1 MRKQERFSLW
11 QSFSDLAMGLMAI
24 FALILMILINQVST
38 DKEQLEE
45 DRKEFLEK
53 LVQTM
58 EETFEIYESQN
69 GVHKF
74 INAILSQHR
83 CKLQLKE
90 DGTLVLDTES
100 EAPADLYRPDRFH
113 LNREGEKAIKKCA
126 SNFELM
132 AKCLSP
138 DPKQR
143 EDCKV
148 ATNNLKDEE
157 GNRIENIKDVATQ
170 FREGIEALVLQGNTD
185 AQGTRQR
192 TEAIL
197 RGGYPLYFGKRVS
210 SFVGN
215 AYLGAERARQALGH
229 LLFELE
235 KTLASNGEGQQSP
248 VEILMSRIRVES
260 ASYGRFQAGPIDFE
274 DSKGQQ
280 TPWRAASKIDG
291 KSMPYCEGNGSCP
304 EARRLILSLRWRP
317 NRLRE
322 PFYELNENLCDMLES
337 EYLKDAF
344 KGKLA
349 GKKEAQLKRCDALK
363 EKANRKAGHVESAA
377 QPVDVQ

>member
-24 FALILMILINQVST
+24 FALILMILITQISD
-38 DKEQLEE
+38 DKKELEE

-58 EETFEIYESQN
+58 EETFEIYESQD

-90 DGTLVLDTES
+90 DGTVVLDTES

-143 EDCKV
+143 DDCEA
-148 ATNNLKDEE
+148 ATQNLKDED
-157 GNRIENIKDVATQ
+157 GNSIENIKDVATQ

-192 TEAIL
+192 TEAIQR
-197 RGGYPLYFGKRVS
+197 RGYQLYFGKRVN

-215 AYLGAERARQALGH
+215 AYLGSERARQALGH

-235 KTLASNGEGQQSP
+235 KTLATTGEEQQSP
-248 VEILMSRIRVES
+248 VEILMSRIRIES
-260 ASYGRFQAGPIDFE
+260 ASYGRFQAGPIDFK

-280 TPWRAASKIDG
+280 MPWRAASRING
-291 KSMPYCEGNGSCP
+291 QSVPYCEGNGSCP

-322 PFYELNENLCDMLES
+322 PFYELNEDLCEMLNS
-337 EYLKDAF
+337 RYLEDAF
-344 KGKLA
+344 EGDLA
-349 GKKEAQLKRCDALK
+349 GKKEAQLKRCAALK
-363 EKANRKAGHVESAA
+363 EKANRTAGHVESAA
-377 QPVDVQ
+377 QPVDDQ